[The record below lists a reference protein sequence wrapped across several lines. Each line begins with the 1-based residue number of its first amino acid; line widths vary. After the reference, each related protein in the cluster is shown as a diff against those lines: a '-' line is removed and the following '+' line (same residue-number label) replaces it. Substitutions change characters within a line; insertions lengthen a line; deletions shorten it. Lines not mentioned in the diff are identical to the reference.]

1 MKILIISQYFKPEN
15 FRINDLA
22 EQLIEKKHKV
32 TVLTGLP
39 NYPKG
44 KLFKGYNFFSFG
56 RYYENRLSIIRVPI
70 IPRFSSKGW
79 QLFLNYFSFALSAS
93 LISPFISKKY
103 DLIFVYEP
111 SPFTVGIPAVLIK
124 KFIKKPIIFWV
135 QDLWPES
142 LEAAGKIKSPVVI
155 YLISKMVRWIYKNC
169 DVVLVQSKGFINSV
183 INSGAMKE
191 KIIYIPNWAENEY
204 ILTPKNTNFDNLDF
218 PKNGFKV
225 LFAGNLGAAQS
236 LNTIIKAAV
245 TLKNSEINWIIVG
258 DGRYKKYL
266 MENINDNSLQD
277 KFFFIDQQ
285 PLSNMSNLFSSSDV
299 LLVTLLKKH
308 IFSLTVPGKIQSYM
322 ASGKPIVAAIDG
334 EGFNIINNS
343 KSGIAVK
350 AEDHESLANAIL
362 NMSKMNK
369 SDLDNMGKMGFKYY
383 QDNFNRESL
392 IQKIEK
398 IMMELKKL

>member
-1 MKILIISQYFKPEN
+1 VKILIISQYFKPEN

>member
-1 MKILIISQYFKPEN
+1 MRILIISQYFKPEN

-44 KLFKGYNFFSFG
+44 RLFKGYNIFSFG
-56 RYYENRLSIIRVPI
+56 RYYENKLNIIRVPI

-79 QLFLNYFSFALSAS
+79 QLFLNYFSFVLSAS
-93 LISPFISKKY
+93 LISPFISRKY

-124 KFIKKPIIFWV
+124 KFINKPIIFWV

-142 LEAAGKIKSPVVI
+142 LEAAGKIKSRIVI
-155 YLISKMVRWIYKNC
+155 YLISKIVRWIYKNC
-169 DVVLVQSKGFINSV
+169 DVVLVQSKGFINSA
-183 INSGAMKE
+183 INSGARKE
-191 KIIYIPNWAENEY
+191 KIVYIPNWAENEY
-204 ILTPKNTNFDNLDF
+204 ILTAKKTNLDNLDF

-236 LNTIIKAAV
+236 LNTIISAAV
-245 TLKNSEINWIIVG
+245 ILKKSEINWIIVG

-266 MENINDNSLQD
+266 IENIKKNCLQD

-343 KSGIAVK
+343 KSGIAVE
-350 AEDHESLANAIL
+350 AEDHESLANAIS

-369 SDLDNMGKMGFKYY
+369 SELDNMGKMGFKYY
-383 QDNFNRESL
+383 QDNFNRES
-392 IQKIEK
+392 IIKKIEK
-398 IMMELKKL
+398 IMLKLK